1 MAKVIVGLLNDEQDF
16 QKMQAADARS
26 AAARAGLEVE
36 VVFADSNAVLQIQQL
51 FRFVHAPEG
60 QRPAA
65 IVVETVTGEGLE
77 RVARNAVKAGVG
89 WLLLNGSVRYVD
101 GLRAER
107 PDLAIA
113 NVAVDNVEVGRI
125 QARQA
130 RALASGGGPVL
141 CVTGPADTAAA
152 TERLSGLREA
162 LGAGHDVKVLP
173 GDWTES
179 SGEKAVAA
187 WLRLKTSE
195 GLKPCIVVSQNDA
208 MAVGARRVIRQLR
221 PEWAD
226 VPFAGCDGLP
236 DGGQKLVRTGELA
249 ATVITPTSAGH
260 AVALVGRRLA
270 GEAVPAEVR
279 LAPQSF
285 PPEADLARRGRGAR

>member
-1 MAKVIVGLLNDEQDF
+1 VAKVVVGLLNDEQDF

-36 VVFADSNAVLQIQQL
+36 VVFAESNAVLQIQQL
-51 FRFVHAPEG
+51 FRFVHAAEG
-60 QRPAA
+60 ERPAA

-77 RVARNAVKAGVG
+77 RVARNAVRAGIG
-89 WLLLNGSVRYVD
+89 WLLLNGSVRYVEA
-101 GLRAER
+101 LRAER
-107 PDLAIA
+107 PDLPVA

-130 RALASGGGPVL
+130 RALAAGVGPVL

-152 TERLSGLREA
+152 SERLTGLREA
-162 LGAGHDVKVLP
+162 LGAGHDVKVLN

-195 GLKPCIVVSQNDA
+195 GLKPCVVVSQNDA
-208 MAVGARRVIRQLR
+208 MAVGARRAIRQQR

-226 VPFAGCDGLP
+226 VPYTGCDGLP
-236 DGGQKLVRTGELA
+236 DGGQRLVRAGELA
-249 ATVITPTSAGH
+249 ATVVTPTSAGQ
-260 AVALVGRRLA
+260 AVTLVGHRLA
-270 GEAVPAEVR
+270 GQPVPAEVR
-279 LAPQSF
+279 LAPRSF
-285 PPEADLARRGRGAR
+285 PAEDELARRGRGGR